1 MLFNNLLK
9 TNEVN
14 MCDIARE
21 RQRIDA
27 LIAEAITPFRYLDS
41 AGDALLVD
49 LACAALSAQFLDFV
63 APAAIRARCES
74 AVARLR
80 RSRDADQAFAPM
92 PAE

>member
-1 MLFNNLLK
+1 MSFQPD
-9 TNEVN
+9 EAN

-21 RQRIDA
+21 RHRIDA

-49 LACAALSAQFLDFV
+49 LAFAALSAQFLDFV

-80 RSRDADQAFAPM
+80 RAPEAERAFLSM

>member
-1 MLFNNLLK
+1 
-9 TNEVN
+9 

-27 LIAEAITPFRYLDS
+27 LIAEAITPFRFMDS
-41 AGDALLVD
+41 AGDAYLVE
-49 LACAALSAQFLDFV
+49 LAYAALSEQFLDFV

-74 AVARLR
+74 VIGRLR
-80 RSRDADQAFAPM
+80 GLRGEGAAYAVM